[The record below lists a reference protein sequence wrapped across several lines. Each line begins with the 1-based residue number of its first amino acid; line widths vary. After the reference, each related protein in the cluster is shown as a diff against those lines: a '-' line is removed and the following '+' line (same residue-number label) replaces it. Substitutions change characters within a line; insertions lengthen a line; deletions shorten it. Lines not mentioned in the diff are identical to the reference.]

1 MFLLWFSFKEK
12 KIFTFSTNLVIG
24 GITGVVAFRLNIY
37 LMNIPCDCSSF
48 TKYVQ
53 RRLAGNDDID
63 FLLKKTKIKMNIFLM
78 KIFPTKME
86 YYLDQVLFDIDE

>member
-1 MFLLWFSFKEK
+1 VCFFFSFHSREK

-37 LMNIPCDCSSF
+37 LMNIPCDCSSL

-53 RRLAGNDDID
+53 RRFAGNADSD
-63 FLLKKTKIKMNIFLM
+63 FL
-78 KIFPTKME
+78 
-86 YYLDQVLFDIDE
+86 